1 MIPTPFQCTCKH
13 YDELTK
19 QEFHQILK
27 VREEVFI
34 IEQNCV
40 YQDIDQKD
48 VHSYH
53 VLVFNQ
59 NELIA
64 YARILPQGIS
74 YKNHISIGRVLS
86 ILTHR
91 KTGAGRFLMQKAME
105 SCENLFPNTPIKISA
120 QKYLIR
126 FYESFGFQFTG
137 KEYLEDNIPHI
148 EMIYRE
154 TSL

>member
-1 MIPTPFQCTCKH
+1 MNISTFQWTCKH

-40 YQDIDQKD
+40 YQDIDHKD
-48 VHSYH
+48 IDSYH
-53 VLVFNQ
+53 LCIYHQ

-64 YARILPQGIS
+64 YSRIIPLEIS
-74 YKNHISIGRVLS
+74 YENYISIGRVLS
-86 ILTHR
+86 ILPYR
-91 KTGAGRFLMQKAME
+91 KNGTGRFLMQKTMQ
-105 SCENLFPNTPIKISA
+105 SSKDLFPNIPIKISA
-120 QKYLIR
+120 QKYLKA
-126 FYESFGFQFTG
+126 FYESFGFVYTG

>member
-1 MIPTPFQCTCKH
+1 MNISTFQWTCKH

-40 YQDIDQKD
+40 YQDIDHKD
-48 VHSYH
+48 IDSYH
-53 VLVFNQ
+53 LCIYHQ

-64 YARILPQGIS
+64 YSRIIPLGIS
-74 YKNHISIGRVLS
+74 YENYISIGRVLS
-86 ILTHR
+86 ILPYR
-91 KTGAGRFLMQKAME
+91 KTGVGRFLMQKTMQ
-105 SCENLFPNTPIKISA
+105 SCKEHFPNIPIKISA
-120 QKYLIR
+120 QKYLKA
-126 FYESFGFQFTG
+126 FYESFGFVYIG

>member
-1 MIPTPFQCTCKH
+1 MNISSYQWTCKL

-40 YQDIDQKD
+40 YQDIDLKD
-48 VHSYH
+48 VPSFHLCVYD
-53 VLVFNQ
+53 Q

-64 YARILPQGIS
+64 YSRILPLGIS
-74 YKNHISIGRVLS
+74 YDNYISIGRVLS
-86 ILTHR
+86 ILSYR
-91 KTGAGRFLMQKAME
+91 KTGIGKFLMQKTLQ
-105 SCENLFPNTPIKISA
+105 SCKELFPNAPIKISA
-120 QKYLIR
+120 QKYLIA
-126 FYESFGFQFTG
+126 FYESFGFLFTG
-137 KEYLEDNIPHI
+137 KEYLEDNIPHV

>member
-1 MIPTPFQCTCKH
+1 MNISTFQWTCKH

-27 VREEVFI
+27 VRAEVFVV
-34 IEQNCV
+34 EQNCV
-40 YQDIDQKD
+40 YQDIDHKD
-48 VHSYH
+48 IDSYH
-53 VLVFNQ
+53 LCVYDQ

-64 YARILPQGIS
+64 YSRIIPLGIS
-74 YKNHISIGRVLS
+74 YENYISIGRVLS
-86 ILTHR
+86 ILPYR
-91 KTGAGRFLMQKAME
+91 KNGTGRFLMQKTMQ
-105 SCENLFPNTPIKISA
+105 SSKDLFPNIPIKISA
-120 QKYLIR
+120 QKYLKA
-126 FYESFGFQFTG
+126 FYESFGFVYTG

>member
-1 MIPTPFQCTCKH
+1 MNISTFQWTCKH

-40 YQDIDQKD
+40 YQDIDHKD
-48 VHSYH
+48 IDSYH
-53 VLVFNQ
+53 LCIYHQ

-64 YARILPQGIS
+64 YSRIIPLGIS
-74 YKNHISIGRVLS
+74 YENYISIGRVLS
-86 ILTHR
+86 ILPYR
-91 KTGAGRFLMQKAME
+91 KNGTGRFLMQKTMQ
-105 SCENLFPNTPIKISA
+105 SSKDLFPNTPIKISA
-120 QKYLIR
+120 QKYLKA
-126 FYESFGFQFTG
+126 FYESFGFVYTG